1 MYNYYYISLPNVS
14 ELKQKVLV
22 FVGEEKACELSMMDL
37 KDAHSLDRVP
47 GSARYTSTGEA
58 DNRGLIEGK
67 SPDQDSGGSKAT
79 QTMGIIQ
86 GSSPWAVTGATVRHE
101 R

>member
-1 MYNYYYISLPNVS
+1 MYNYYYISLPNIS

-22 FVGEEKACELSMMDL
+22 FAGEEKACGLSMMDL
-37 KDAHSLDRVP
+37 KDAHSPDTVP
-47 GSARYTSTGEA
+47 APARYTRAGQA
-58 DNRGLIEGK
+58 DNTELIEGK
-67 SPDQDSGGSKAT
+67 SPEQDRGGSKAT
-79 QTMGIIQ
+79 QTMGTIQ